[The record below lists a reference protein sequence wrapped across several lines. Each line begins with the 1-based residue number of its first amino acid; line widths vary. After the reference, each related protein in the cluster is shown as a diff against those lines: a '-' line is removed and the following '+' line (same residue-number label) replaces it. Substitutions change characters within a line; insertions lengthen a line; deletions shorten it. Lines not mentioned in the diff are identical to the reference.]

1 MKVGIALLFALQ
13 IGLCFGFYPE
23 LFYDGPV
30 DSLEEY
36 GNVDEIF
43 QAQPGHGCRK
53 TLGEAEAEEIKLIFR
68 LKRMAGCRGGV
79 QSV

>member
-23 LFYDGPV
+23 LFYDVPA

-36 GNVDEIF
+36 GNVEEYF
-43 QAQPGHGCRK
+43 PAEPRHGCRQPM
-53 TLGEAEAEEIKLIFR
+53 GEAEADGIKLIVR